1 MGNAEVVAEEAEIVR
16 ERVARL
22 LTGNHTNRPFIGAAS
37 CQTDPMVER
46 GFDPPRDQAA
56 RRAEQA

>member
-16 ERVARL
+16 VQVARL
-22 LTGNHTNRPFIGAAS
+22 LAGNDPNRPFMGAVS
-37 CQTDPMVER
+37 CQNDPMVER

-56 RRAEQA
+56 RLAEQA